1 MDIEAHSQTLLVRDA
16 VFSCVKEEERG
27 QVCVG
32 KAVLRQREGRIVVEN
47 FETLCVSQL
56 SRALPPGC
64 RVFSR
69 APPSGPRRLTLSR
82 LEIYY
87 PLENGIWRWKKS
99 ILTAV
104 WVVFPIL
111 VSFSI
116 VRL

>member
-1 MDIEAHSQTLLVRDA
+1 MDIESHGQTTLVRDA

-32 KAVLRQREGRIVVEN
+32 KPILRQREGRIVVEN

-56 SRALPPGC
+56 SKALPPGC

-69 APPSGPRRLTLSR
+69 APPSGSKRLTLSR

-87 PLENGIWRWKKS
+87 PLESAVWRWKKS
-99 ILTAV
+99 ILTLI
-104 WVVFPIL
+104 WICIPII
-111 VSFSI
+111 VSFLI